1 MATDLTSVRSLR
13 LTSLGY
19 IPHNLSLVF
28 PRLHLLNLELA
39 IIIAVFLFY
48 VELYHLLY
56 HTFLYHLAVLHLL
69 LGDILS
75 SGNSIRFHPT

>member
-1 MATDLTSVRSLR
+1 MSEPHWLAACYTATDLPSVRSLH

-19 IPHNLSLVF
+19 IPHNLSLVSS
-28 PRLHLLNLELA
+28 RLHLLNLELA

-56 HTFLYHLAVLHLL
+56 HIFLYHFQSVWQ
-69 LGDILS
+69 S
-75 SGNSIRFHPT
+75 